1 MESVNL
7 SELSGEALMAEA
19 KKQKR
24 HILIL
29 WVIIGF
35 MVIAS
40 IYKTYYQGF
49 SISSISILAPLCFVP
64 SLTSIQKRYKDV
76 QNEIQSRESKWHYA
90 HLRQFI

>member
-7 SELSGEALMAEA
+7 SELSDEALMAEA

-40 IYKTYYQGF
+40 IYKTYCKGF
-49 SISSISILAPLCFVP
+49 SISSISILTPLCFVP
-64 SLTSIQKRYKDV
+64 SLISIEKRKKDV
-76 QNEIQSRESKWHYA
+76 QKEIQSREN
-90 HLRQFI
+90 Q